1 VGGLFRHAARLAHY
15 TSHRNHHNR
24 KRSSDAACNLL
35 AAPADATAPRLP
47 SPPQEGFF
55 GFRPFSELWT
65 GRLAMMGFASGVTNE
80 LVTGQPILQQLGAT
94 TPDGKLFGILAT
106 LIGGATLFATA
117 RTLFRLTSG
126 EMTLIELRRYSN
138 FFGLSAEA
146 VAEAEAKER
155 KRAGDF
161 TSATDLN
168 AIDAARAA
176 GTAADAA
183 LMVADAAV
191 LSADAAAAPAMAA
204 AAPAAPAVSRAQ
216 MAADQEAAYAR
227 EVELTNGRW
236 AMLGF
241 ASAILIE
248 AATGAGVVGQLEG
261 YAKAAGL
268 LGAQSGF

>member
-1 VGGLFRHAARLAHY
+1 
-15 TSHRNHHNR
+15 
-24 KRSSDAACNLL
+24 
-35 AAPADATAPRLP
+35 
-47 SPPQEGFF
+47 
-55 GFRPFSELWT
+55 
-65 GRLAMMGFASGVTNE
+65 MMGFASGVTNE

-191 LSADAAAAPAMAA
+191 LSADAAAVAPAMAAAA